1 MLREL
6 FREDLTKI
14 EESIY
19 TLLENI
25 EDPLI
30 REEVKRLV
38 SSGGKRL
45 RPLFLIWAA
54 RTGSITED
62 CYRAAAA
69 LELLHTASLIHDD
82 IIDRSFM
89 RRGEDTS
96 LKTYGRKKATSM
108 GTVLSLFAIDQITS
122 MGNERVSR
130 LLVSTLLDLCLGEMK
145 QLEESYNFHCTYEDY
160 LEKIAKKTASLMALP
175 CLVGGHLSGAGED
188 TIENLY
194 SIGFNIGCSFQ
205 ILDDIADIVSLPE
218 ETGKNS
224 GQDIRSGI
232 ITLPYLL
239 LMEESEEFKGK
250 IEALSPLSKE
260 EEFDEVVAIVRD
272 SSVIQ
277 RCQGISNS
285 YLDKSL
291 HSLTALNSTET
302 EEKFRYIIDLLYK
315 EENKKSFVV

>member
-6 FREDLTKI
+6 FSEDLERI
-14 EESIY
+14 EDSIH
-19 TLLENI
+19 TLLEKI

-54 RTGSITED
+54 RTGSVGEE

-89 RRGEDTS
+89 RRGEETT
-96 LKTYGRKKATSM
+96 LKIYGEEKATSI

-122 MGNERVSR
+122 LEDERVSE
-130 LLVSTLLDLCLGEMK
+130 LLVSTLLDLCLGEIK
-145 QLEESYNFHCTYEDY
+145 QLEERYNFYCTYDDY
-160 LEKIAKKTASLMALP
+160 MEKIAKKTASLLALP
-175 CLVGGHLSGAGED
+175 CIMGGHLSGAGSE
-188 TIENLY
+188 TVENLF

-218 ETGKNS
+218 STGKNS
-224 GQDIRSGI
+224 GQDIRSGV

-239 LMEESEEFKGK
+239 HMKESREFKSR
-250 IEALSPLSKE
+250 IEALSPFSEE
-260 EEFDEVVAIVRD
+260 EEFDEIVAMVR
-272 SSVIQ
+272 SSSAIE
-277 RCQGISNS
+277 RCQQISNS
-285 YLDKSL
+285 YLDRASCSL
-291 HSLTALNSTET
+291 SALNSPET
-302 EEKFRYIIDLLYK
+302 EEGFRHIIDLLYRR
-315 EENKKSFVV
+315 